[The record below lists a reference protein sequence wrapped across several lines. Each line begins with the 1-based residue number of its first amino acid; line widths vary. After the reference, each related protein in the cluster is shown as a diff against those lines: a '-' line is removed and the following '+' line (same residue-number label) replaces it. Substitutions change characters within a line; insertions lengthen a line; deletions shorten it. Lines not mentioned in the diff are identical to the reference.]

1 MARMLGD
8 DDSGEISEYALIL
21 SVILMLGIA
30 LISQTGATLKRVYQ
44 RVYLAWPPQSRSP
57 TTTPM
62 SSLAIAPGTSRDGTI
77 QQLRPRDARHLFSKD
92 RSRSEQV

>member
-1 MARMLGD
+1 MARMLWD

-44 RVYLAWPPQSRSP
+44 RV
-57 TTTPM
+57 
-62 SSLAIAPGTSRDGTI
+62 SSSQATSATAAPKT
-77 QQLRPRDARHLFSKD
+77 
-92 RSRSEQV
+92 E